1 MIIIILIAVL
11 LSVITIGN
19 TLVIR
24 SSSIGHKILS
34 SPITSITSI
43 TRLYSEENEKK
54 AWQMVEAKTAREKA
68 SFSNKIPFNEDMY
81 KVLKKAIELLSK
93 RSTDKTPVTK
103 NEAEWFADA
112 INVIIDDAKK
122 FGPPPKP
129 PRRTEG

>member
-1 MIIIILIAVL
+1 MIIIILIAIL
-11 LSVITIGN
+11 LGVITIGN
-19 TLVIR
+19 ALVIR

-129 PRRTEG
+129 PRRTES